1 MLLNLARVCGCS
13 WMLAVGLAFASGAC
27 VSPDTFNRDGSV
39 DEGTGGTVGGGT
51 GGTSGPGSGGA
62 PGAAGSNGTGGHVG
76 GAGGTTTTVG
86 VGGHTGFGG
95 SIVGPTANF
104 MEDFES
110 PGIADRWFW
119 DSDTGS
125 MLNPSSTSC
134 GQWAVATDGATT
146 NHMFSQSEACSGPSW
161 AAAGNSGW
169 TDMRLQAR
177 VMFPPGSTTSSPRI
191 MIGVRFASDRDQIY
205 IEYTMDGKLKIRQ
218 KIAAGGAP
226 SDTSNTTKVAV
237 PVGQWVTV
245 GLSVSGSTIN
255 AYLGDDRT
263 APPVITATAVGLPA
277 GGIAIGT
284 TAGTASFDDVLVT
297 PP

>member
-1 MLLNLARVCGCS
+1 MLMRYARACGCAGI
-13 WMLAVGLAFASGAC
+13 LALGLALAGGAC
-27 VSPDTFNRDGSV
+27 VSPDTFVRDN
-39 DEGTGGTVGGGT
+39 DAGTGAGVGGAT
-51 GGTSGPGSGGA
+51 QGSGGNG
-62 PGAAGSNGTGGHVG
+62 PSGNGGSSTGTAGSNGTGGHTTA
-76 GAGGTTTTVG
+76 GAGGTTGG
-86 VGGHTGFGG
+86 VGGHTGSGG
-95 SIVGPTANF
+95 SIVGPTSNF

-125 MLNPSSTSC
+125 VLNPSSTSC
-134 GQWAVATDGATT
+134 GQWAVAADGATT
-146 NHMFSQSEACSGPSW
+146 NHMFSQAEACSGPSW

-177 VMFPPGSTTSSPRI
+177 VMFPVGSTTSTRI

-205 IEYTMDGKLKIRQ
+205 IEYTNDGKLKIRQ
-218 KIAAGGAP
+218 KVAAGGAP

-237 PVGQWVTV
+237 PAGQWVTV

-255 AYLGDDRT
+255 AYLGADRT

-284 TAGTASFDDVLVT
+284 TGGAASFDDVLVT